1 MQETDDKKR
10 GACLGPVVEQAA
22 HPLLR
27 QRRYGRTAATRA
39 CWMQEE
45 MHRVEEE
52 RRQKKSLNR
61 AGRGHRA
68 CEISR

>member
-27 QRRYGRTAATRA
+27 QRRHGRTAATHA
-39 CWMQEE
+39 CRMQEE

-52 RRQKKSLNR
+52 RRQKKPNKP
-61 AGRGHRA
+61 RGKGPP
-68 CEISR
+68 SV